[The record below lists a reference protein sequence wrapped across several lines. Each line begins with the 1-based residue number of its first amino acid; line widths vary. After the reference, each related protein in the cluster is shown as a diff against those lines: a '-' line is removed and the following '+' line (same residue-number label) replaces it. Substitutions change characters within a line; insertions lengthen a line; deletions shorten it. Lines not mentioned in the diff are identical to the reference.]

1 MKKEL
6 RLGFA
11 MGGGVSLGAYS
22 GAALTEAI
30 KLAILRGN
38 YERVVIDVFSGASA
52 GAMSLLLML
61 RALIAPDPEQ
71 LARAEQNLHELFGD
85 EFERIPRTSQKR
97 AQLVAAQHAQDLQ
110 CRAWVDGVSVDKL
123 LGLDGD
129 VPPLE
134 QSAGILSR
142 AAIENLARRLID
154 FDGLLEINRT
164 GLLAPRVAFACAL
177 TNLTAVVHDGRLHPV
192 KVSDGGG
199 RQAALLDAL
208 TSNCHREVR
217 VFDLWLTPDYDPVA
231 AGEKVPERWFRL
243 RNGTRK
249 KDCFGDLRRRSA
261 WSTLGA
267 TCVAAGA
274 FPFAFEPVVLKR
286 RQYEYGETLWKQF
299 ANRIP
304 EARRT
309 PPPPEIWMTYV
320 DGGALNNEP
329 IREAFRLASLIDSE
343 AAEQDFDR
351 RIVFV
356 DPRLAESRVSLN
368 VPVHARYTDDS
379 GLLRARGSLARLVP
393 HAGNLAS
400 VFIDEASR
408 NEADKISATRSL
420 FEQRDT
426 ARAVLIKAL
435 HTANADGT
443 ANVETSLFKKLIAQC
458 EAMLK
463 ANRNGV
469 TFPPGQLGLEGE
481 MRRVIREEGGAFAEL
496 EPQVETFEENCATIG
511 QRHLWLRVLVFVYL
525 DLLMDVGGKR
535 RLHLPIAIAPT
546 RVNSSGVVESDPLP
560 GHEIVGFAGFASEAS
575 RHHQVEMARFHAER
589 ELRADRVIGKA
600 PQEVECPP
608 WTDAQQQAYIEEANR
623 NLAKLAS
630 RADTML
636 AKYIDGWIKSFAIR
650 KFLRAKLREA
660 LTIRP
665 ARQRIELRIAVPGEG
680 FVLRRT
686 KWRRWHRK
694 PEVINGRHYLV
705 ACLDVEKDKHEQ
717 WRWQGAN
724 VEGEK
729 QQRVTVHKGNGF
741 LATGAWCRIELPS
754 HEQVL
759 ALGDLAYPH
768 FFIDLADAEIPD
780 GGVVGAEHWNKET
793 FQPGSLE
800 DSLLCGC
807 NDEPG
812 DADAGTAANAIP
824 AREPA
829 GVT

>member
-71 LARAEQNLHELFGD
+71 LARAEQNLHELYGD
-85 EFERIPRTSQKR
+85 EFERIPRMSPKR

-192 KVSDGGG
+192 KVSDGG

-368 VPVHARYTDDS
+368 VPVHARYTDDG
-379 GLLRARGSLARLVP
+379 GLLTARGSLARLVP

-408 NEADKISATRSL
+408 NEADRISATRSL
-420 FEQRDT
+420 FEQRNT
-426 ARAVLIKAL
+426 ARAILIKAL
-435 HTANADGT
+435 HTANAGGT
-443 ANVETSLFKKLIAQC
+443 PNVETELFKNLIAQC
-458 EAMLK
+458 KAMLE

-525 DLLMDVGGKR
+525 DLLMDVGGKQR
-535 RLHLPIAIAPT
+535 RHLPIAIAPT
-546 RVNSSGVVESDPLP
+546 QVNSDGVVESDPLP
-560 GHEIVGFAGFASEAS
+560 GHEIAGFAGFASEAS
-575 RHHQVEMARFHAER
+575 RHHQVEMARFHTER
-589 ELRADRVIGKA
+589 ELRADGVIGNA
-600 PQEVECPP
+600 PREVKRPP
-608 WTDAQQQAYIEEANR
+608 WTAAQQQAYIKEANG
-623 NLAKLAS
+623 NLEKLAD
-630 RADTML
+630 RAEHML
-636 AKYIDGWIKSFAIR
+636 ETYIGNWFKSLVIR
-650 KFLRAKLREA
+650 KFLGPKLREA
-660 LTIRP
+660 LKIRP
-665 ARQRIELRIAVPGEG
+665 RRQRIELRIAVPGEG
-680 FVLRRT
+680 CVLRRT
-686 KWRRWHRK
+686 SWRRWHRT
-694 PEVINGRHYLV
+694 PQVINGRHYLI
-705 ACLDVEKDKHEQ
+705 ACLDVERDPHGK

-724 VEGEK
+724 VEGDE
-729 QQRVTVHKGNGF
+729 QQRLTVHKGGRVF
-741 LATGAWCRIELPS
+741 TTGGYCRIELPS

-759 ALGDLAYPH
+759 ALDDVAYPL
-768 FFIDLADAEIPD
+768 FCIDVTGAEIRD
-780 GGVVGAEHWNKET
+780 GGVVGAEHWSTET

-812 DADAGTAANAIP
+812 DADAGAATNAIP